1 MVIPEN
7 CFAHVK
13 FPFSSNFVIKLFAT
27 PPIGLRLYT
36 PSELGSML
44 NVELVCLQNQFLAG
58 SLPTELGQL
67 RALDLRLNDMRLS
80 RLMPSEMW
88 LNEALHIL
96 HLGGNGIAGP
106 FNLPLAMGRTTS
118 LVDVRLQNMEL
129 TGSIPAQIGQ

>member
-1 MVIPEN
+1 MRTTGDVPSEIEQLT
-7 CFAHVK
+7 
-13 FPFSSNFVIKLFAT
+13 ITKL
-27 PPIGLRLYT
+27 ILNDNRLTGPT
-36 PSELGSML
+36 PSELGSMS

-96 HLGGNGIAGP
+96 HLGGNGIACP